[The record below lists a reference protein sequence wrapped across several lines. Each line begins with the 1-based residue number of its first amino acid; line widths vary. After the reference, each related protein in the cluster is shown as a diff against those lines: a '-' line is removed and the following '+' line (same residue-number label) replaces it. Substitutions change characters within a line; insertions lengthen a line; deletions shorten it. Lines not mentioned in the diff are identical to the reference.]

1 MLCNLLVT
9 VMAMQDLR
17 LKATNANGDSYDTET
32 CCYLYRPKKQ
42 AITAISTHLRQLTCL
57 DLSDAYA
64 HELGTELKAL
74 SSLKQLRM
82 LGLEEKSGP
91 LGAASAVRKQREL
104 PGPLGVKDVQQWL
117 TQPDDGW

>member
-91 LGAASAVRKQREL
+91 LGAASAVRKQSEL